1 MMREGGL
8 FITHMRMLISMSV
21 FWIILDETSLQ
32 GIAQRT
38 ENEHMGAGGGGGG
51 GVKTLLIKLFK
62 KRSCDLEA
70 ARYSTVQS
78 TVQSTAR
85 VAALILSTPVS
96 DTHS

>member
-38 ENEHMGAGGGGGG
+38 ENEHMGGGGGGG
-51 GVKTLLIKLFK
+51 GEDASNKALQEAQL
-62 KRSCDLEA
+62 RS
-70 ARYSTVQS
+70 
-78 TVQSTAR
+78 
-85 VAALILSTPVS
+85 
-96 DTHS
+96 

>member
-51 GVKTLLIKLFK
+51 G
-62 KRSCDLEA
+62 R
-70 ARYSTVQS
+70 
-78 TVQSTAR
+78 
-85 VAALILSTPVS
+85 
-96 DTHS
+96 

>member
-38 ENEHMGAGGGGGG
+38 ENEHMGAGGGGGEDASN
-51 GVKTLLIKLFK
+51 KALQEAQL
-62 KRSCDLEA
+62 RS
-70 ARYSTVQS
+70 
-78 TVQSTAR
+78 
-85 VAALILSTPVS
+85 
-96 DTHS
+96 

>member
-38 ENEHMGAGGGGGG
+38 ENEHMGAGGGA
-51 GVKTLLIKLFK
+51 VKTLLIKLFK